1 MNGLNVNENKTQ
13 CMFVGSRQLVSLI
26 PPNTVINFGSTSIIP
41 SKSVKNLGVIMD
53 QYMLFDVH
61 INHISS
67 KVSGILM
74 FLNKIKDRFDKE
86 TRVIIVQS
94 LVLSIINYCLKVWGV
109 TTQQQVERVQKLE
122 NFAAKVAFGGAR
134 KYDHATP
141 ILRELKWLNMKC
153 KITLDICIFTY
164 KICNRLLPEWL
175 FSLPTVGNTVTRNTR
190 QSNNLFIQRTYTDI
204 GARSILV
211 KAPAMYNII
220 PENIKKSSSLHLFK
234 EKLKTYLLNP

>member
-1 MNGLNVNENKTQ
+1 MHTHTCIYIYIYILA
-13 CMFVGSRQLVSLI
+13 VGTR
-26 PPNTVINFGSTSIIP
+26 P
-41 SKSVKNLGVIMD
+41 SDG
-53 QYMLFDVH
+53 
-61 INHISS
+61 
-67 KVSGILM
+67 
-74 FLNKIKDRFDKE
+74 KIYFPYHYSNIFKE
-86 TRVIIVQS
+86 
-94 LVLSIINYCLKVWGV
+94 
-109 TTQQQVERVQKLE
+109 QKLE

-141 ILRELKWLNMKC
+141 TLRELKWLNMKC

-164 KICNRLLPEWL
+164 KICNKLLPEWL

-211 KAPAMYNII
+211 KAPAIYNSI